1 MNTLK
6 YCSIGLCVL
15 FTLPLLS
22 QDNVKLLKNWDYK
35 RRMVKYEK
43 IHKVISTTNGYIV
56 AVGET
61 RGDGADD
68 IDGLFILLN
77 GVDGTIEAWEKIG
90 REGDQSFSS
99 VIQNF
104 DGTFS
109 LVGYDERLKGDRN
122 GWLVD
127 VDMRGQ
133 VLNRVPLKGLG
144 ENHDEITDIA
154 VNTSGT
160 TLLAGV
166 QDKGKSNEIWLLRKD
181 VNGDCTPL
189 SSHLKTP
196 GPANQLIALPDGHF
210 ALVGSTDSKDKTHPN
225 QAWVARIDAEGKDAW
240 NGIRYLGDKGWQE
253 GISVCPSLDDDGLVV
268 AGVTNSKGAGDLDMW
283 LVKLDAN
290 GDPVWDRTF
299 GGLNADRVSSVV
311 ALSAG
316 GYALF
321 GHTWSHLPKAS
332 TSILKVVVVNNE
344 GEWLDDGTYFI
355 PEARGNQVSYSIC
368 ESLMQPEVVIA
379 GNSTA
384 DRVNPSLTYVTNITY
399 RSPIDLAELKSDEEI
414 YGNVS
419 NLNLELSQATLVDA
433 DANKFLAEGERGYVT
448 VDVSNASLETIG
460 NVKARIT
467 TNDQSD
473 LTFWDQVYLGSLQA
487 GQKKTLRIPV
497 QASEKLSKGSY
508 QLNITLEANG
518 MNAASTQAK
527 IASNRPDPASL
538 IVNKHSFSP
547 EFNAE
552 PGKPITLT
560 LEVVNN
566 GGMKTDAVQA
576 EFNIP
581 GGVES
586 LKNERQQI
594 PALAPDEKY
603 TLTFEFSYSEVFN
616 QNSIKIEF
624 ESEGKETLPALRRSF
639 NYGVSVSKP
648 VVEHVPAPSNNLDI
662 IWTSH
667 ELNEYRTVEV
677 TQREVNIKTIALA
690 NRELSRH
697 NFAVLINGRRA
708 QGQKLDESKLTP
720 PEGQQL
726 GRIQQSYTNII
737 NLSEGQNEVQV
748 VYYDDEG
755 KEIIGK
761 SAPLVFNYVTK
772 DAPNLYV
779 LAIGVEHQDLEYTVS
794 DAKKFAGLYAKL
806 RDDKGRAF
814 RKVSVLEMT
823 KKEET
828 TERNIKR
835 AFLNLTRNNAIKDN
849 DLIVVFISSHGKVMD
864 GNRYVLLPSDYDP
877 QYEEITTIDFNEDIL
892 KRLRS
897 LDGNKLL
904 FIDAC
909 HSGSAGSRSF
919 SDEAASKMMND
930 LIHAT
935 AGMEIFA
942 SCGDHEF
949 SYEDPSWGNGAF
961 TKAIIEAF
969 NNETVDIGGSK
980 INADIYTEFNG
991 VKDKGSDGIIT
1002 IEELKEFVQKR
1013 VPYLVKSVKNKEQ
1026 NPTNKSTDL
1035 LPKDMGIYLVN

>member
-1 MNTLK
+1 MNIVK
-6 YCSIGLCVL
+6 YYSIGLFVL
-15 FTLPLLS
+15 MALQLTA
-22 QDNVKLLKNWDYK
+22 QDNVRLIDNWDYK
-35 RRMVKYEK
+35 RRVAKYEK
-43 IHKVISTTNGYIV
+43 VHKVISTSNGYIV

-61 RGDGADD
+61 RGDGYDD
-68 IDGLFILLN
+68 KDGLFILLN

-109 LVGYDERLKGDRN
+109 LVGYDERRKGDRN
-122 GWLVD
+122 GWIVD
-127 VDMRGQ
+127 VDIQGK
-133 VLNRVPLKGLG
+133 VLNRVPVKGTG
-144 ENHDEITDIA
+144 EKQDEIVDIA
-154 VNTSGT
+154 VNNSGT
-160 TLLAGV
+160 TLLIGV
-166 QDKGKSNEIWLLRKD
+166 EDKGRSDNFWLLGRKED
-181 VNGDCTPL
+181 GECASL
-189 SSHLKTP
+189 SSHLSTP
-196 GPANQLIALPDGHF
+196 GPANQIIALPDGHF
-210 ALVGSTDSKDKTHPN
+210 ALVGSTDNKDKSHPN
-225 QAWVARIDAEGKDAW
+225 QAWVAKITAEGKNIW
-240 NGIRYLGDKGWQE
+240 SSIKYLGDKGYQE
-253 GISVCPSLDDDGLVV
+253 GISICPSPADNGIVV

-283 LVKLDAN
+283 LVKLDEQ
-290 GDPVWDRTF
+290 GDLVWDRTF
-299 GGLNADRVSSVV
+299 GGLNADIASSVV

-316 GYALF
+316 GFALL
-321 GHTWSHLPKAS
+321 GHTWSHMPKAS

-344 GEWLDDGTYFI
+344 GEWLDDGTYYI
-355 PEARGNQVSYSIC
+355 PEGRGNQISYSIC
-368 ESLMQPEVVIA
+368 ESLMHPEVVIV

-384 DRVNPSLTYVTNITY
+384 DKVNPSLTYVSNITW
-399 RSPIDLAELKSDEEI
+399 RSPIDLAQLKTDDEI
-414 YGNVS
+414 YGNVA
-419 NLNLELSQATLVDA
+419 NLNLELSSARLVDA
-433 DANKFLAEGERGYVT
+433 DANKYLAEGERGYVE
-448 VDVSNASLETIG
+448 VDVTNSSLVTID
-460 NVKARIT
+460 NVKAQINANEQT
-467 TNDQSD
+467 DIS
-473 LTFWDQVYLGSLQA
+473 FWKQIYLGSLQA
-487 GQKKTLRIPV
+487 GQSKRLRVPV
-497 QASEKLSKGSY
+497 QASEKLTQGSY
-508 QLNITLEANG
+508 QLNITLEAAG
-518 MNAASTQAK
+518 LNAASTQAK

-538 IVNKHSFSP
+538 IVNKYSFSP
-547 EFNAE
+547 EMSAE
-552 PGKPITLT
+552 PGKPIMLSV
-560 LEVVNN
+560 EVVNN
-566 GGMKTDAVQA
+566 GGLASEAVGA

-586 LKNERQQI
+586 LNNERQSI
-594 PALAPDEKY
+594 PALRPDEKY
-603 TLTFEFSYSEVFN
+603 TLSFEFAYSEVFDQSN
-616 QNSIKIEF
+616 INIEF
-624 ESEGKETLPALRRSF
+624 ESEAKTTLPGIRRSF
-639 NYGVSVSKP
+639 TYGVSTKKP
-648 VVEHVPAPSNNLDI
+648 TVEYVQAPNENLDI

-726 GRIQQSYTNII
+726 GRVQQSYTNVVE
-737 NLSEGQNEVQV
+737 LVKGENEVQV

-761 SAPLVFNYVTK
+761 STPLIFNYVSK

-779 LAIGVEHQDLEYTVS
+779 LSIGVEHQDLQYTVN
-794 DAKKFAGLYAKL
+794 DARKFAGLYSKL
-806 RDDKGRAF
+806 RDEKGRAF

-835 AFLNLTRNNAIKDN
+835 AFLNLSRNHSIKDN

-877 QYEEITTIDFNEDIL
+877 SYEEISTIDFNEDIL
-892 KRLRS
+892 KRLRA

-909 HSGSAGSRSF
+909 HSGSAGSRAF
-919 SDEAASKMMND
+919 SDAAASKMMND
-930 LIHAT
+930 LINAT

-942 SCGDHEF
+942 SCGDNEF

-969 NNETVDIGGSK
+969 NNETVDIDGQK

-991 VKDKGSDGIIT
+991 VKDKGADGIIT

-1013 VPYLVKSVKNKEQ
+1013 VPYLVKSTKNKEQ

-1035 LPKDMGIYLVN
+1035 LPEDMGIYLVN